1 MVLAETEKVTFNISR
16 DLKNRMLVLKED
28 MSKSLSTL
36 YNEAI
41 QEFLEKRELEKWQ
54 KASKLA
60 SQDNEYLKIID
71 LGIDSEEI
79 YEY

>member
-60 SQDNEYLKIID
+60 SQDNEYLKTTD
-71 LGIDSEEI
+71 LGIDSGEI